1 MTKAKSAMLICIASV
16 CLLLIIGF
24 LIVGIAEYADERRGG
39 ANTNESSPPG
49 EIDESNIADAPT
61 DEPTTDMPT
70 EPQTEPPTEPP
81 VTEPPIVLPELKMSL
96 TEPSMSLIEGE
107 TQTVQ
112 LELIPSEGSDA
123 SLLAANVSDASIAT
137 ASISVSDSG
146 TPEMTVAAKAFGT
159 CTIDIA
165 YNGSVLVTVAVS
177 VAEDYN
183 PGTPK
188 PLPPAPV
195 HDDID
200 PDKPMIAL
208 TFDDGPGNYTDE
220 LLDILAEYDVRA
232 TFLVVGNMIKGREDI
247 IKREIAD
254 GHEIGIHTWD
264 HTKLTTLSPSEITEE
279 IDSVRREIRRLTG
292 VTPRIVRPPYGS
304 TNDDVK
310 AVSVAEGF
318 LIVRWNVDP
327 EDWKTRDAQATF
339 DHIMSHAKSGNII
352 LCHDIHKETV
362 ESMRLVI
369 PALLEQGYQLVTV
382 SDMLQYSKTEPVP
395 GQIINKQ

>member
-247 IKREIAD
+247 IKREIA
-254 GHEIGIHTWD
+254 
-264 HTKLTTLSPSEITEE
+264 EE